1 MKLFSEMMAGQTLLP
16 IIQADSVEQGVAI
29 AKAMAEAGLKV
40 VEVVLRSEASLD
52 ALTAIKQQLP
62 ELIVGAGTV
71 LDKDILAQALAAKAD
86 YIVTPCV
93 TPDLLAALAESGVP
107 AIPGVANC
115 ADIALAR
122 DAGFREVKLFPASL
136 AGGIP
141 FLKAV
146 SSVFRDMTFCPTGG
160 INADNCADFLALP
173 NVIAVGGT
181 WVAKK
186 EWVDAQDWQAITDAC
201 REAISK

>member
-16 IIQADSVEQGVAI
+16 IIQADSVAQGVAI
-29 AKAMAEAGLKV
+29 AGAMAEAGLKV
-40 VEVVLRSEASLD
+40 VEVVLRSDASLK
-52 ALTAIKQQLP
+52 ALTAIKQQYP

-71 LDKDILAQALAAKAD
+71 LDTEILAQALDAKAD

-93 TPDLLAALAESGVP
+93 TPDLLAALASSGVP

-146 SSVFRDMTFCPTGG
+146 SSVFRDISFCPTGG
-160 INADNCADFLALP
+160 INADNCGDFLALP

-186 EWVDAQDWQAITDAC
+186 DWVEAENWQAITDAC
-201 REAISK
+201 RDAIG